1 MTTMMTTMEATTYA
15 ELVREF
21 PPRPIHTKKQHDATM
36 EVVRKLAVRGED
48 DLSRDETDYLDAL
61 TTFLEQYDRAYALK
75 DRGRK
80 KKTPL
85 EWLKN
90 AMKVTG
96 MIPADL
102 GRLLGNQSLASQIL
116 LGKRQLSKDHIRKLA
131 DHFGVS
137 TDVFL

>member
-1 MTTMMTTMEATTYA
+1 MTVAEVSTYA

-21 PPRPIHTKKQHDATM
+21 PPRPIHTRQQHDATM
-36 EVVRKLAVRGED
+36 EVVRKLAVRGEE
-48 DLSRDETDYLDAL
+48 DLSRDEADYLDAL
-61 TTFLEQYDRAYALK
+61 TTFLERYDRAYVLK
-75 DRGRK
+75 GRK

-85 EWLKN
+85 EWLQN
-90 AMKVTG
+90 AMKETD

-131 DHFGVS
+131 DHFDVS